1 MTLDDVLTNA
11 QGISDTHDDWV
22 AVRFARGVLGLLIAS
37 QPCGWEPLAVDLP
50 NQTIELGELELSP
63 DEARWIATEL
73 LRGADA
79 CEAHRALTSN
89 QTDGKSEP

>member
-1 MTLDDVLTNA
+1 MTLDELLRLARLVSEWRSDDRASHAIEIADALLTVFTA
-11 QGISDTHDDWV
+11 H
-22 AVRFARGVLGLLIAS
+22 
-37 QPCGWEPLAVDLP
+37 QPCGWEPIAVDLP

-79 CEAHRALTSN
+79 CEAYRALTSQ
-89 QTDGKSEP
+89 QTGGK